1 MLRIFHKSNR
11 IAIDV
16 AVDVSLDVNVAQPTN
31 QTTRLASDLEH
42 GHGALGVPLGQDASA
57 IVPTASSGPATVTSS
72 APTSAIGACVP
83 EEVVRVF
90 FSTFVTI
97 FLAELGDKTQVAT
110 LLMSAESHQPW
121 VVFAGAASALIA
133 TSLVGVLVGQWL
145 YRVLPPKRLE
155 KATGMILALVAVLL
169 FMDVA
174 GM

>member
-1 MLRIFHKSNR
+1 MTVELSTH
-11 IAIDV
+11 
-16 AVDVSLDVNVAQPTN
+16 
-31 QTTRLASDLEH
+31 QTTLLRSNLDR
-42 GHGALGVPLGQDASA
+42 GHGAEALPLGQANA
-57 IVPTASSGPATVTSS
+57 IGPTAASVSGTGPASTSTFS
-72 APTSAIGACVP
+72 PTFSLGACVP
-83 EEVVRVF
+83 EAVVRVF
-90 FSTFVTI
+90 FSTFITI

-145 YRVLPPKRLE
+145 YRVLPPRRLE
-155 KATGMILALVAVLL
+155 QATGVILTLVAVLL